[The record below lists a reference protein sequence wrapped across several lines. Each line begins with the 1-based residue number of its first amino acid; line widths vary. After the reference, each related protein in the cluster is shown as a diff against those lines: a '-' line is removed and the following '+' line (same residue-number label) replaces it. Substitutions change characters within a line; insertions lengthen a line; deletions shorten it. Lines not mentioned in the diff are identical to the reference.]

1 MPIAQ
6 VASDEVQPCS
16 NPGPPHNHH
25 VLLHFGVAFLVLLA
39 EKGERSVTILQ
50 EIHAWSKDLA
60 AWQQDAIARLYANRT
75 LSGADL
81 DDLYALAKAEAGIP
95 DPEGRVP
102 RKLRD
107 AQVVPPPN
115 SARVVLLTA
124 IKGLANV
131 NALANG
137 ARLPI
142 ARTGMTTIY
151 GENGVG
157 KSGYSRVFKKACRA
171 RDRSEPIL
179 PNANLEP
186 GTSGP
191 AQAVFEAEVDGV
203 ATDLFWQDGTEPPE
217 PLSDIAIFDSHCA
230 RAYIDNQGD
239 FAYAP
244 YGLDILEGLVGACN
258 KLKARATAEKVANT
272 PSNAAYVVLTG
283 EQTEV
288 AKKLL
293 GIPATTKVDDIEA
306 LATLSEAELDRLALL
321 NKTLA
326 EADPKQK
333 SQVLRQKAHR
343 ITLLKDRVIAAIGA
357 LNEEKVGLLQA
368 LIDKSNAAKAAAELA
383 ATEFKAMPGQLA
395 GTGGEEWKALFEA
408 ARTFAALSHADHKFP
423 SLPADAACPLCQ
435 NALGQEGAA
444 RLLRFDAF
452 IQAATEK
459 AAREARDAAAIPFR
473 AIQQANVDLMFR
485 DTLVEEVAELGPDIA
500 AACTTLQGALEARQR
515 AVPQAAAGKLGWGE
529 LPKLSGDPQLG
540 LAEIVEH
547 LLEQA
552 KALDATA
559 DEKMKA
565 SMISERGEFD
575 ARRRLADVKIA
586 VLEAMTK
593 HELCGKL
600 QVCINGMDTRGIS
613 RKSTDISRTTA
624 SQELADALNAELKF
638 LKVHHLNIVMKP
650 ESPGGK
656 TKFKLTL
663 QLPGGGT
670 PAAILSEGEQRAISI
685 ASFMAEIQLAKE
697 RGGIVL
703 DDPVSSLDHRRRWE
717 VAERLAK
724 ESLTRQ
730 VIIFTHDIYFLL
742 ILEQKA
748 KEVGA
753 MLTNNYIRRTAEGYG
768 VHSEDL
774 PFDVLGTKDRLGRL
788 RQMLVGVRKAAKE
801 GDEDLQR
808 HLTAKCY
815 GQLRLAWER
824 CIEEVLLNGTVQRFG
839 EGISTQR
846 LKGVTVTDDDY
857 REIDHGMTK
866 SSKFEH
872 DAASQIGRLPIPDP
886 DEVSEDIE
894 RLAVWREALRK
905 RAEDIAKGTTSRA
918 ALFAA

>member
-1 MPIAQ
+1 M
-6 VASDEVQPCS
+6 
-16 NPGPPHNHH
+16 
-25 VLLHFGVAFLVLLA
+25 
-39 EKGERSVTILQ
+39 TILQ
-50 EIHAWSKDLA
+50 EIHVWSKDLS
-60 AWQQDAIARLYANRT
+60 AWQQDAIAMLYADRM
-75 LSGADL
+75 LGAVDL

-95 DPEGRVP
+95 DPEGRVSK
-102 RKLRD
+102 KLQD
-107 AQVVPPPN
+107 AQVAPLANP
-115 SARVVLLTA
+115 ARVVLLTA
-124 IKGLANV
+124 IGDLANV

-142 ARTGMTTIY
+142 ARAGVTTIY

-171 RDRSEPIL
+171 RDRREPIL
-179 PNANLEP
+179 PNANLER
-186 GTSGP
+186 GKSGP
-191 AQAVFEAEVDGV
+191 ARATFEAEIDGV
-203 ATDLFWQDGTEPPE
+203 AAHLPWKDGSEPPE

-258 KLKARATAEKVANT
+258 KLKVRATAEKAANA
-272 PSNAAYVVLTG
+272 PSNAAYAVLAG

-293 GIPATTKVDDIEA
+293 GIPTKTKAEDIET
-306 LATLSEAELDRLALL
+306 LATLGEAELERLALL

-333 SQVLRQKAHR
+333 VLALRQKATR
-343 ITLLKDRVIAAIGA
+343 FTSLKDRIAAAVGVV
-357 LNEEKVGLLQA
+357 NEEKVGSLQA
-368 LIDKSNAAKAAAELA
+368 LIGKSNAAKAAAEVA
-383 ATEFKAMPGQLA
+383 AREFKATPGQLA
-395 GTGGEEWKALFEA
+395 GTGGEEWKVLFEA
-408 ARTFAALSHADHKFP
+408 ARAFAELSHAGHEFP
-423 SLPADAACPLCQ
+423 GLPAGAVCPLCQ

-452 IQAATEK
+452 IKAAAEEAAK
-459 AAREARDAAAIPFR
+459 DAREAAAVPFR
-473 AIQQANVDLMFR
+473 VIQQASVDLMFS
-485 DTLVEEVAELGPDIA
+485 DVLVEEVTELAPEVA
-500 AACTTLQGALEARQR
+500 AVCTALQGVLKARQSG
-515 AVPQAAAGKLGWGE
+515 VLQAAAGKLAWDE
-529 LPKLSGDPQLG
+529 LPRLSDDPQLG
-540 LAEIVEH
+540 LAEIITR

-559 DEKMKA
+559 DEKLKA
-565 SMISERGEFD
+565 AMVSERAELD
-575 ARRRLADVKIA
+575 ARRRLTEVKAA

-593 HELCGKL
+593 HELCRKL
-600 QVCINGMDTRGIS
+600 QVCIDGMETRGIS
-613 RKSTDISRTTA
+613 RKSTDLSRTTA
-624 SQELADALNAELKF
+624 SQELADALNAELQL
-638 LKVHHLNIVMKP
+638 LKVHHLRVVMKP

-656 TKFKLTL
+656 TQFKLTL

-670 PAAILSEGEQRAISI
+670 PAAILSEGEQRAIAI
-685 ASFMAEIQLAKE
+685 ASFMAEIRLGKG

-730 VIIFTHDIYFLL
+730 VIVFTHDIYFLL

-748 KEVGA
+748 EEVGA
-753 MLTNNYIRRTAEGYG
+753 TLTKNYIRKTADGYG

-788 RQMLVGVRKAAKE
+788 RQILVGVRKAAKD

-808 HLTAKCY
+808 LLTTKCY

-824 CIEEVLLNGTVQRFG
+824 CIEEVLLNGAVQRFG
-839 EGISTQR
+839 EGVSTQR

-857 REIDHGMTK
+857 REIDSGMTK

-872 DAASQIGRLPIPDP
+872 DAAAAVGRLPIPEP
-886 DEVSEDIE
+886 DELSDDIE
-894 RLAVWREALRK
+894 RLAKWRETLNK
-905 RAEDIAKGTTSRA
+905 RVEAIAKGTASRST
-918 ALFAA
+918 LFAT